1 MENLINASRVWE
13 QQQRVRVVAGLT
25 EDDVS
30 QIAEGLFKC
39 SSMVRN
45 DHPLIEYCLTVRQS
59 GMFTRAMLPAVLA
72 RAFKNTPVANVEGWT
87 ISDMFGRTRISIPKE
102 LFFKRVKLYEQRQQ
116 MMPPPVPPMAASD
129 MSVVSSSTTSANK
142 RQRMML
148 IESSPATT
156 VSSSHR
162 YLKHRVQEEDHI
174 SVPDSDAG
182 ESDAGSRDIL
192 RDRPAT
198 RGQKKNPGGSKFFAE
213 LKAEKQPEKAAD
225 AGDSDDESAISEESV
240 EEIQTRVK
248 YTPAKL
254 REMVRSFHEVC
265 IKETPNDTSADNI
278 LKDTVWVFFV
288 YWFTYIQRRNRLPP
302 QSVVKEVFEK
312 LFPHLIVKSGTRSY
326 YRGFRLVAAG

>member
-1 MENLINASRVWE
+1 MDNLINASRVWE
-13 QQQRVRVVAGLT
+13 QQQRVRVVAGLS
-25 EDDVS
+25 EEDVS
-30 QIAEGLFKC
+30 QIAEGLYKC

-45 DHPLIEYCLTVRQS
+45 DHPLIEYCLTVKQS

-72 RAFKNTPVANVEGWT
+72 LAFKNTPLANVEGWT

-102 LFFKRVKLYEQRQQ
+102 LFFKRVKLYEQRTQ
-116 MMPPPVPPMAASD
+116 MLPPPVPAVASD
-129 MSVVSSSTTSANK
+129 MSVVSSSTASANK

-148 IESSPATT
+148 LESSPATT
-156 VSSSHR
+156 ISSGRR
-162 YLKHRVQEEDHI
+162 YLKHRVVEEDHI

-182 ESDAGSRDIL
+182 ESDAGSHDIL
-192 RDRPAT
+192 RPAT
-198 RGQKKNPGGSKFFAE
+198 RGQKKNAGGGSKFFAE
-213 LKAEKQPEKAAD
+213 LKAEKQPEKAPD
-225 AGDSDDESAISEESV
+225 DSDDDDESAISEESV